1 LLIFGQWVFKMTKEI
16 KQLLLVTGL
25 LVLKMA
31 LLVALFI
38 WFTGCAN
45 TQIVENMKR
54 ENEWRSQVAED
65 VKRDRAKPEP
75 EYKGTVLLEVPA
87 DLYAPSTPSQAIA
100 HGETDE
106 EK

>member
-1 LLIFGQWVFKMTKEI
+1 MTKEI

-45 TQIVENMKR
+45 TQMVENMKR

-65 VKRDRAKPEP
+65 VKRDRARPES

-87 DLYAPSTPSQAIA
+87 DLYAPSTIAEAIK
-100 HGETDE
+100 HGN
-106 EK
+106 

>member
-1 LLIFGQWVFKMTKEI
+1 MTKEI

-45 TQIVENMKR
+45 TQMVENIKR
-54 ENEWRSQVAED
+54 ESEWREQVAED
-65 VKRDRAKPEP
+65 VKRDRANPDPEI
-75 EYKGTVLLEVPA
+75 EYKGKVLLEVPA
-87 DLYAPSTPSQAIA
+87 DLYTGPVQ
-100 HGETDE
+100 
-106 EK
+106 K